1 METPTDLMEAVQRL
15 EARVKAL
22 ESLYGLVDLLAIPG
36 LLAGGAAK
44 IFDSLQTAETIA
56 AQAPG
61 FYGREAAGRGLSIRW
76 TRFPEP
82 ARLDIAVLGSIPF
95 LVELRVLH
103 MPHVSTQDDVVLLT
117 AEGERIAFDRVEHF
131 DSGVIDFGCLVTRPN
146 TGLLSLLA
154 SSRTSLKG
162 SAGDS
167 RQLGLPFVH
176 LRSRPNL
183 AFFST
188 E

>member
-1 METPTDLMEAVQRL
+1 METVQRL
-15 EARVKAL
+15 EARVHAL
-22 ESLYGLVDLLAIPG
+22 ESLYGLVDLLALPG
-36 LLAGGAAK
+36 LLAGGAAR

-61 FYGREAAGRGLSIRW
+61 FYGKEDTGRGFSIRW

-95 LVELRVLH
+95 RVELQVLH
-103 MPHVSTQDDVVLLT
+103 MPHVTSVDDIVLVTSEGDRISFDKVDYLDNGVV
-117 AEGERIAFDRVEHF
+117 E
-131 DSGVIDFGCLVTRPN
+131 FGCLITSPN

-154 SSRTSLKG
+154 SSRSPLETSE
-162 SAGDS
+162 GDS

-183 AFFST
+183 AFFT
-188 E
+188 RE

>member
-1 METPTDLMEAVQRL
+1 METPTSLMETVQRL
-15 EARVKAL
+15 EARVQAL
-22 ESLYGLVDLLAIPG
+22 ESLYGLVDLLALPG
-36 LLAGGAAK
+36 LLAGGAAR
-44 IFDSLQTAETIA
+44 IFDSVQTAETIA

-61 FYGREAAGRGLSIRW
+61 FYGRETAGRGLSIRW

-82 ARLDIAVLGSIPF
+82 GRLDIAVLASIPF
-95 LVELRVLH
+95 RVELRVLH
-103 MPHVSTQDDVVLLT
+103 MPHVGTEDDVVLVT
-117 AEGERIAFDRVEHF
+117 SEGEPITFDTVNHLDNGLIE
-131 DSGVIDFGCLVTRPN
+131 FGALITRPN

-154 SSRTSLKG
+154 SSRIPLESSG
-162 SAGDS
+162 GDA

-183 AFFST
+183 AFFAT

>member
-1 METPTDLMEAVQRL
+1 MENPTELANTVQRL
-15 EARVKAL
+15 EARVHAL
-22 ESLYGLVDLLAIPG
+22 ESLYGLIDLLALPG
-36 LLAGGAAK
+36 LLAGGAAR
-44 IFDSLQTAETIA
+44 IFDSLQTADTIA

-76 TRFPEP
+76 TRFPDP
-82 ARLDIAVLGSIPF
+82 GRLDIAVLASIPF
-95 LVELRVLH
+95 RVELRVLH
-103 MPHVSTQDDVVLLT
+103 MPHVSTEDDVVLLT
-117 AEGERIAFDRVEHF
+117 AEGERIAFDTVNHL
-131 DSGVIDFGCLVTRPN
+131 DNGVIEFGCLVTKSE
-146 TGLLSLLA
+146 TGLLTLMA
-154 SSRTSLKG
+154 SSRTPLEG
-162 SAGDS
+162 SGGDT